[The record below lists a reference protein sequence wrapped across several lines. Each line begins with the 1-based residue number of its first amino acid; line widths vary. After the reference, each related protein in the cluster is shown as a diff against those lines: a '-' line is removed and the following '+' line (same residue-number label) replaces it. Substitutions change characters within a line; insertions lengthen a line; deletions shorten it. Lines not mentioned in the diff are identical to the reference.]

1 MKLTEEEIDK
11 LLIDTVNMDDVQ
23 VIEYIFEY
31 AFDQAIQRVFK
42 TLEVFYAH

>member
-11 LLIDTVNMDDVQ
+11 LLVDTVDMNDVQ

-31 AFDQAIQRVFK
+31 AFDEAIKRVLK